1 MPAVLRVIGQT
12 GGSGVHKAYTSS
24 QAALREILDLE
35 LNAIRES
42 GTYKSERIITS
53 SQGAAINVTGRQ
65 DAVLNFCA
73 NNYLGL
79 SVGYKH
85 SY

>member
-1 MPAVLRVIGQT
+1 VAPQIRGSVAVL
-12 GGSGVHKAYTSS
+12 KAYTSS

-53 SQGAAINVTGRQ
+53 SQGASIDVSGRK
-65 DAVLNFCA
+65 DSVLNFCA

-79 SVGYKH
+79 SV
-85 SY
+85 SFLSVIWMF